1 MYYWD
6 KNDDKNFSWAVIAI
20 KKIRIGV
27 CHMKRN
33 VSSIFWGVLMILA
46 GAALLADRMGWIN
59 FSLVS
64 TNTWVYIFAGLS
76 LVFFLS
82 YFVNGLRQWGWLF
95 PALIL
100 GAISL
105 TIWMADRGMEGSFL
119 GMPILLSIAFP
130 FYIGFAFD
138 RKAWG
143 LLIPAWVL
151 TVLAFIT
158 LAADQVNGELI
169 GAVFLYAVSLPFLVV
184 FLLNRNRR
192 WALIPFW
199 ITFILGTITLLSNH
213 VNGDLIGALFM
224 YAVALPF
231 LVVYLTNHTRRW
243 ALIPALA
250 TAVLGTIPLLS
261 SIVGGDWMGAA
272 SHVRLCRPLLL
283 RLLPLAGAVVG
294 AHPGRRIC
302 LHRRGGCPGDAGP
315 AKPTG
320 LRGPPERRPVV
331 WVWPDIR
338 RPVAD
343 AWHPADRLGPLPGH
357 RPVHCGPAGL
367 LLRRKFQPVLGGC
380 TPGSGDCAGGLQ
392 LPAQEAR
399 QPPATASSRTAT

>member
-184 FLLNRNRR
+184 FLLNCNRR

-261 SIVGGDWMGAA
+261 SIVGGDWMGALVMFVFAAPFFFVFFRWPEQWWALIPAGVFA
-272 SHVRLCRPLLL
+272 SIGVVVVLAMLVPQNQPVFEGLL
-283 RLLPLAGAVVG
+283 RGVLLFGFGLTFGALWLMRGTRPTAWARYPAIGLFIAALLACFFGGNSNLFWAV
-294 AHPGRRIC
+294 A
-302 LHRRGGCPGDAGP
+302 LLAAGIV
-315 AKPTG
+315 
-320 LRGPPERRPVV
+320 LVV
-331 WVWPDIR
+331 FSF
-338 RPVAD
+338 
-343 AWHPADRLGPLPGH
+343 
-357 RPVHCGPAGL
+357 
-367 LLRRKFQPVLGGC
+367 LRRK
-380 TPGSGDCAGGLQ
+380 SGNQGM
-392 LPAQEAR
+392 
-399 QPPATASSRTAT
+399 PPEK